1 MIKMKNKGMKKWIA
15 IITALTIVLAAAI
28 AFSSLQIPVRA
39 ETQGL
44 TITDDFGRNVTIKA
58 IPERIIS
65 LSPANTEI
73 LFAIGAGDRVVGVTE
88 YCNYPAEA
96 EEREK
101 IGGVSTVSIEK
112 VVALE
117 PDLVLG
123 DELNGKET
131 FARLEELNITVVGI
145 NPVNI
150 SEILDDILLV
160 GRITGEEENAT
171 ALVANMTQ
179 RMEEIKNKTRDVKRP
194 TVAHVTWHDPIWV
207 AGSGTVQDEVIEIAG
222 GENAFSD
229 IKDWGTVSLEE
240 FIDRNPDV
248 IIVSVGHG
256 VVGMQ
261 SYEYIVSE
269 ERLKVVDAVKN
280 ERVYTINADVI
291 SRAGPRIVDATET
304 VYESICEFF
313 NITEEVPTATPSP
326 AITPTTSQTST
337 PTPIILAT
345 PSPTSTPTV
354 TPTLTP
360 TPTAT
365 PEPPGFEAVLAVIGL
380 LAVTYLLGRNGSRK
394 SKL

>member
-15 IITALTIVLAAAI
+15 IITALTIVLVAAI

-44 TITDDFGRNVTIKA
+44 TITDDFGRNVTIKE

-101 IGGVSTVSIEK
+101 VGGVSTVSIEK

-117 PDLVLG
+117 PDRVLG

-131 FARLEELNITVVGI
+131 FERLEELNITVVGI

-291 SRAGPRIVDATET
+291 SRAGPRIVNATET
-304 VYESICEFF
+304 VYGCLSEFF
-313 NITEEVPTATPSP
+313 NITEEVPT
-326 AITPTTSQTST
+326 
-337 PTPIILAT
+337 
-345 PSPTSTPTV
+345 
-354 TPTLTP
+354 
-360 TPTAT
+360 
-365 PEPPGFEAVLAVIGL
+365 PESSGFETVLAVVGL

>member
-1 MIKMKNKGMKKWIA
+1 MVKTKNKRMKKWIV
-15 IITALTIVLAAAI
+15 TIAVVTTILASAV
-28 AFSSLQIPVRA
+28 AFSSVHVGA
-39 ETQGL
+39 ETL
-44 TITDDFGRNVTIKA
+44 SITDDFGRNVTIHGV
-58 IPERIIS
+58 PERIIS
-65 LSPANTEI
+65 LSPTNTEI

-88 YCNYPAEA
+88 YCNYPAET

-101 IGGVSTVSIEK
+101 VGGVSTVSIEK

-131 FARLEELNITVVGI
+131 IERLTELNVTVVSL
-145 NPVNI
+145 NPVNV
-150 SEILDDILLV
+150 SEILDGILLV
-160 GRITGEEENAT
+160 GTITGEEENAT

-194 TVAHVTWHDPIWV
+194 TVAHITWHDPIWV
-207 AGSGTVQDEVIEIAG
+207 AGNATVQDELIEIAG
-222 GENAFSD
+222 GDNAFFD
-229 IKDWGTVSLEE
+229 IDDWGTVNLEV
-240 FIDRNPDV
+240 FIDKNPDV

-261 SYEYIVSE
+261 SYDYILGE

-280 ERVYTINADVI
+280 DRVYAIDADVI
-291 SRAGPRIVDATET
+291 SRAGPRIANATET
-304 VYESICEFF
+304 VYGHLCEFF
-313 NITEEVPTATPSP
+313 NITEEVPTATPSTT
-326 AITPTTSQTST
+326 ITPATSPT
-337 PTPIILAT
+337 PTAA

-365 PEPPGFEAVLAVIGL
+365 PESSGFEAVVAVVGL
-380 LAVTYLLGRNGSRK
+380 LAITYLLRRNGSRK
-394 SKL
+394 NK

>member
-44 TITDDFGRNVTIKA
+44 TITDDFGRNVTIKE

-101 IGGVSTVSIEK
+101 VGGVSTVSIEK

-131 FARLEELNITVVGI
+131 FERLEELNITVVGI

-222 GENAFSD
+222 GENVFSD

-291 SRAGPRIVDATET
+291 SRAGPRIVNATET
-304 VYESICEFF
+304 VYGCLSEFF
-313 NITEEVPTATPSP
+313 NITEEVPT
-326 AITPTTSQTST
+326 
-337 PTPIILAT
+337 
-345 PSPTSTPTV
+345 
-354 TPTLTP
+354 
-360 TPTAT
+360 
-365 PEPPGFEAVLAVIGL
+365 PESSGFETVLAVVGL

>member
-1 MIKMKNKGMKKWIA
+1 MVKTENKRMKKWIV
-15 IITALTIVLAAAI
+15 TIAVVTTILASAI
-28 AFSSLQIPVRA
+28 AFSSVPVGA
-39 ETQGL
+39 ETL
-44 TITDDFGRNVTIKA
+44 SITDDFGRNVTIHGV
-58 IPERIIS
+58 PERIIS
-65 LSPANTEI
+65 LSPTNTEI

-96 EEREK
+96 KEREK
-101 IGGVSTVSIEK
+101 VGGVSTVSIEK
-112 VVALE
+112 VVSLE

-131 FARLEELNITVVGI
+131 VERLTELNVTVVSL
-145 NPVNI
+145 NPVNV

-194 TVAHVTWHDPIWV
+194 TVAHITWHDPIWV
-207 AGSGTVQDEVIEIAG
+207 AGNATVQDELIEIAG

-229 IKDWGTVSLEE
+229 IDDWGTVNLEV
-240 FIDRNPDV
+240 FIDKNPDV

-261 SYEYIVSE
+261 SYDYILGE
-269 ERLKVVDAVKN
+269 ERLKVVNAVKN
-280 ERVYTINADVI
+280 DRVYDIDADVI
-291 SRAGPRIVDATET
+291 SRAGPRIVNATET
-304 VYESICEFF
+304 VYETLSEFF
-313 NITEEVPTATPSP
+313 NITDEVPTATPSP
-326 AITPTTSQTST
+326 AITPTASPT
-337 PTPIILAT
+337 PTAT
-345 PSPTSTPTV
+345 PSPTSTPTTV

-365 PEPPGFEAVLAVIGL
+365 PESSGFETVLAVVGL
-380 LAVTYLLGRNGSRK
+380 LAVTYLLRRNGLK
-394 SKL
+394 KN